1 MPIWAEN
8 WSWPIQRATPMLEVD
23 GLSVSYG
30 GVAAL
35 DSVSL
40 RLPDHG
46 IIAVLGPN
54 GAGKSTLLRTIAG
67 LVRPRA
73 GRILYNGRVLTEMAP
88 EAIVRAGVS
97 MVPEGGGIIRE
108 LTVEENLR
116 LAHLWR
122 RDRADLRKALDEV
135 MTLFPPLAARRQLP
149 ANSLSG
155 GERQMLAV
163 GRALMSRAEL
173 LLLDEPSLGLAPML
187 VTLIMR
193 TVRDLREQRGLSVL
207 LVEQNARSALSIAD
221 EALLLS
227 SGRAVAARRAGERVH
242 DEELWHAYLGY

>member
-1 MPIWAEN
+1 
-8 WSWPIQRATPMLEVD
+8 MLEVD

-30 GVAAL
+30 GVTAL
-35 DSVSL
+35 DDVSL
-40 RLPDHG
+40 RIPDKG
-46 IIAVLGPN
+46 ITAVLGPN
-54 GAGKSTLLRTIAG
+54 GAGKSTLIRAIAG

-73 GRILYNGRVLTEMAP
+73 GKVSYGSHLLTGMSP
-88 EAIVRAGVS
+88 EAIVRLGISV
-97 MVPEGGGIIRE
+97 VPEGGGIIRE

-135 MTLFPPLAARRQLP
+135 MALFPPLAARRHLP

-173 LLLDEPSLGLAPML
+173 LLLDEPSLGLAPKI
-187 VTLIMR
+187 VSLIMR
-193 TVRDLREQRGLSVL
+193 TVHKLSAERGISVL

-227 SGRAVAARRAGERVH
+227 SGRTVASRRAGELARE
-242 DEELWHAYLGY
+242 EELWHAYLGY

>member
-1 MPIWAEN
+1 
-8 WSWPIQRATPMLEVD
+8 MLEVD

-35 DSVSL
+35 DGVSL
-40 RLPDHG
+40 RIPDHG
-46 IIAVLGPN
+46 ITAVLGPN

-73 GRILYNGRVLTEMAP
+73 GRVLYGGRLLTGMSP
-88 EAIVRAGVS
+88 EAIVRTGIS

-122 RDRADLRKALDEV
+122 HDRADLRKALDET
-135 MTLFPPLAARRQLP
+135 MALFPPLAFRRHMP

-173 LLLDEPSLGLAPML
+173 LLLDEPSLGLAPKL
-187 VTLIMR
+187 VSLIMR
-193 TVRDLREQRGLSVL
+193 TVRELRGQRGLSVL

-227 SGRAVAARRAGERVH
+227 SGRTVASRKAGELARE
-242 DEELWHAYLGY
+242 EELWHAYLGY

>member
-1 MPIWAEN
+1 
-8 WSWPIQRATPMLEVD
+8 MLEVEE
-23 GLSVSYG
+23 LSVSYG

-35 DSVSL
+35 DGVSL
-40 RLPDHG
+40 RIPNKG
-46 IIAVLGPN
+46 ITAVLGPN
-54 GAGKSTLLRTIAG
+54 RAGKSTLLRTIAG

-73 GRILYNGRVLTEMAP
+73 GRVLYRDRLLTGMSP

-97 MVPEGGGIIRE
+97 LVPEGGGIIRE

-122 RDRADLRKALDEV
+122 RDPADLRKALDEV
-135 MTLFPPLAARRQLP
+135 FALFPPLAARRHLP

-173 LLLDEPSLGLAPML
+173 LLLDEPSLGLAPKL
-187 VTLIMR
+187 VSLIMR
-193 TVRDLREQRGLSVL
+193 TVRDLRATRGLSVL

-227 SGRAVAARRAGERVH
+227 SGRAVASRRAGELVH
-242 DEELWHAYLGY
+242 EEELWHAYLGY